1 MRFLTSFTVIFGLL
15 AADAGHETR
24 IAQWRAAQ
32 ESKLKADDGWLT
44 VTGLFWLKEGA
55 NTFGSASSNR
65 IVLPAHSAA
74 PRAGVFELRGG
85 KVRVQLESQV
95 AATVGGE
102 VVREAYLRSDAAGQP
117 DRLLLGDLT
126 LFVIERG
133 GRYAIRLKD
142 KRSAL
147 RRDFRGLDWFP
158 VRSTYHVEARFHPYG
173 TPRPVRVATATGG
186 TEQYVSPGYVS
197 FALEGRQLRLD
208 PVLESPASQELFFIF
223 RDRTAGQGTYPAGR
237 FLYTPLPQNGR
248 VVLDFNKAENP
259 PCAYTPY
266 ATCPLPPKENR
277 LPVAIEAGEKY
288 GH

>member
-1 MRFLTSFTVIFGLL
+1 VNGRSSGTGRLTSQKWFEFSGTPLNRINCKERSRYPMRFLISFTVIFGLL

-186 TEQYVSPGYVS
+186 TEQ
-197 FALEGRQLRLD
+197 
-208 PVLESPASQELFFIF
+208 
-223 RDRTAGQGTYPAGR
+223 AGR